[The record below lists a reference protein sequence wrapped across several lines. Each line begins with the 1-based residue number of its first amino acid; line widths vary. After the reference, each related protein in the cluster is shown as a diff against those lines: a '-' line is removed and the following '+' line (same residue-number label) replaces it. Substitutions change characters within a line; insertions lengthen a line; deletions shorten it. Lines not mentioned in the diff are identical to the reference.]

1 MDELTKSKTAMVL
14 VASAAGF
21 YALGALF
28 GVVATATYGPGS
40 LGTYSDLLRAG
51 GWLQFVASIA
61 ALVAV
66 CSVAWQ
72 SFVTEHRGPLPELVG
87 AALATLLMAVS
98 ALVLAVSLSSQSSSD
113 VVSAVGIGGWGL
125 LALGRAG
132 RLDLAGRRG
141 DAPTRSSTL
150 VPLWLVVS
158 VGLVVLAVGSAL
170 APTTLDQ
177 GLAIVSGVLQ
187 ALGFGAL
194 AAVVFVASSRGFLQ
208 AAPVTAI
215 VAGLATLA
223 AAYLASAVAGGLAY
237 APGGTLT
244 EYRVG
249 LSLAG
254 ALLAAGIALL
264 GLAARARAGSLASAV
279 APSSPPPS
287 WPSPL
292 HRGLPEAPPPH
303 PQDAPPQPGPPPSPP
318 GAGWPSP
325 G

>member
-98 ALVLAVSLSSQSSSD
+98 ALVLAVSLSSQSSSN

-132 RLDLAGRRG
+132 RLDLAVRRG
-141 DAPTRSSTL
+141 DAPARGSTL

-177 GLAIVSGVLQ
+177 GLAIASGVLQ
-187 ALGFGAL
+187 AFGFGAL

-264 GLAARARAGSLASAV
+264 GLAARVRAGGLASAA

-287 WPSPL
+287 GSSLLDRDLSEALPPSQP
-292 HRGLPEAPPPH
+292 APPP
-303 PQDAPPQPGPPPSPP
+303 S
-318 GAGWPSP
+318 SP
-325 G
+325 GGN